1 MRFEMLEENTHMA
14 APPRQPSQPHAVPG
28 FIPSEITPVPA
39 MGPTAVYV
47 GEGEARHMD
56 VEETIRMMAL
66 NIDRMRRLTVAGGR
80 ADVQAPLFNEAAVL
94 QYEKKIS
101 RVNTWG
107 GGVWGAVAIVAL
119 IFTSGI
125 AYAVFM
131 GANATDA
138 EVAAADKAAIIEHNG
153 GVDPEAIDAKTH
165 RPVGEHPDM
174 QGAIQSN
181 TDAIRTIQEEVLPP
195 IVETQKKL
203 DKRSEYQYEL
213 TKHESKKAEAR
224 RKRKPAPGKG
234 PRLEALES
242 QLLRGDYN

>member
-1 MRFEMLEENTHMA
+1 
-14 APPRQPSQPHAVPG
+14 
-28 FIPSEITPVPA
+28 
-39 MGPTAVYV
+39 
-47 GEGEARHMD
+47 MD

-66 NIDRMRRLTVAGGR
+66 NLDRIRSATM
-80 ADVQAPLFNEAAVL
+80 APVAAVPGL
-94 QYEKKIS
+94 FDDAAITQYEKKIS
-101 RVNTWG
+101 RATKWG
-107 GGVWGAVAIVAL
+107 GWVWGAVSIVAL
-119 IFTSGI
+119 IFTLGMG
-125 AYAVFM
+125 YAVFM

-138 EVAAADKAAIIEHNG
+138 EVAAADKAAIIQHNG

-181 TDAIRTIQEEVLPP
+181 TDAIRTIQEDVLPP

-213 TKHESKKAEAR
+213 TKWESKKSEAR